1 MNKGKFKKGLVATVT
16 SVLIAGSLALTS
28 ASAAG
33 AATVPNRFYCDP
45 ADGWCYQV
53 NGVYQF
59 GLPVQCHWNLSGM
72 AGKPHTWRASS
83 CPTPFGPVVP

>member
-28 ASAAG
+28 ASTAG

-53 NGVYQF
+53 NGPYDPNV
-59 GLPVQCHWNLSGM
+59 GHMCHWKNSGM
-72 AGKPHTWRASS
+72 EGKPHEKWYTTCTVWG
-83 CPTPFGPVVP
+83 PTYP